1 MHVAEI
7 HDRKSVSIV
16 HAASQLSL
24 VVAARAPQ
32 SAVSLQRYSEVV
44 ASGYGLHA
52 RRPDHLETAL
62 IDIRAIAELT
72 FRVSSRAPHTAV
84 LFQGNA
90 VLATCRYCNHVAR
103 QSRLRNFVP

>member
-16 HAASQLSL
+16 HAASGTIRQLSL

-32 SAVSLQRYSEVV
+32 SAVSLQHYSEVV
-44 ASGYGLHA
+44 AGGYGLHT
-52 RRPDHLETAL
+52 RRPHHLETAL

-72 FRVSSRAPHTAV
+72 F
-84 LFQGNA
+84 
-90 VLATCRYCNHVAR
+90 
-103 QSRLRNFVP
+103 